1 MKMRSH
7 MRSAVAM
14 SCVLKTTVAPRRRIS
29 STASFSTWALTGSR
43 PENGSSRISSAG
55 SDTTAAMNWTFCDIP
70 FESVSICRS
79 SSPGSSIRAI
89 HSSIAASMRLR
100 DPPLSRA

>member
-29 STASFSTWALTGSR
+29 STASFSTSALTGSR

-55 SDTTAAMNWTFCDIP
+55 FETTAAMNWTFCDIP
-70 FESVSICRS
+70 FESASICRS
-79 SSPGSSIRAI
+79 TQPRQLHPRHPLVDRRVDCGDAIR
-89 HSSIAASMRLR
+89 L
-100 DPPLSRA
+100 